1 MHHLATA
8 TATATTAP
16 TQDWTTGSILT
27 LLLGLALTIA
37 LGAAFIVISGRWK

>member
-8 TATATTAP
+8 TATAAQ

-37 LGAAFIVISGRWK
+37 LWAAFIVISGRWK